1 MFVVRRAFEFEGEVG
16 GGELEIQWTTVDGYL
31 AHRQH
36 TACISEKVHFETASV
51 IEYHPNF
58 Y

>member
-31 AHRQH
+31 AHRLLFLYRFVSTQRDEELSGLIF
-36 TACISEKVHFETASV
+36 TL
-51 IEYHPNF
+51 
-58 Y
+58 